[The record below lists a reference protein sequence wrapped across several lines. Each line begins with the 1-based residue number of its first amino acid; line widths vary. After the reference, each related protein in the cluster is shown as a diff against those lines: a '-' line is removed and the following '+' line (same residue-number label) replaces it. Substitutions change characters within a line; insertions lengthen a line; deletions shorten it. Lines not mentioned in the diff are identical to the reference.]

1 MIKGGGRSNMLEIP
15 GNDVVGIRVLHAGQH
30 RTGYKAKRISL
41 PPIAI
46 MG

>member
-1 MIKGGGRSNMLEIP
+1 MLEIP
-15 GNDVVGIRVLHAGQH
+15 GDDVVVIHVLHAGQH
-30 RTGYKAKRISL
+30 RTGYKTKQISL